1 MVNVGVIGYGYWGP
15 NLVRNLFE
23 TEGANMA
30 ICCDL
35 SVERL
40 ASAQRRF
47 PTLKTVTDHRDIIES
62 PDVDAVVIATP
73 ISTHFALAK
82 EALSN
87 GKHVLVEKPMTSSS
101 TEAEELVK
109 LSQRKAK
116 VLMVDH
122 TFIYT
127 GAVQKIKELIT
138 SGELGEVY
146 YYDSVR
152 VNLGLFQSD
161 TNVVWDLAAHD
172 ISIMDY
178 LINEK
183 PRGVSAVGVC
193 HIGNDLENIAYITV
207 RYANSLI
214 GHIHVNWLAP
224 VKIRR
229 TLIAGSKKMVVY
241 DDLEPSEKV
250 KVYDQ
255 GVNIRNEPDGVYRAL
270 VDYRMGDMYAP
281 KVDRTEAL
289 KKVCQHFIDCIQK
302 DSKPITDGVAG
313 LNVVRI
319 LEASQRSMKNRG
331 QEVGL

>member
-1 MVNVGVIGYGYWGP
+1 MINVGVIGYGYWGP

-23 TEGANMA
+23 LEDANMT

-35 SVERL
+35 RNERL
-40 ASAQRRF
+40 AAAQRRF
-47 PTLKTVTDHRDIIES
+47 PTLQITTDYRDVTAS
-62 PDVDAVVIATP
+62 PKVDAVVIATP

-87 GKHVLVEKPMTSSS
+87 GKHVLVEKPLTSSS

-109 LSQRKAK
+109 LSQKKAK

-127 GAVQKIKELIT
+127 GAVQRIKELIT
-138 SGELGEVY
+138 SGELGKVY

-161 TNVVWDLAAHD
+161 TNVVWDLATHD

-183 PRGVSAVGVC
+183 PKGVSAVGVC
-193 HIGNDLENIAYITV
+193 HVGNDLENIAYITV
-207 RYANSLI
+207 RYADNLI

-229 TLIAGSKKMVVY
+229 TLIAGSEKMVVY

-255 GVNIRNEPDGVYRAL
+255 GVNIKSEPDGLYRAL

-289 KKVCQHFIDCIQK
+289 SRVCQHFIDCIQK
-302 DSKPITDGVAG
+302 GDKPITDGVAG

-319 LEASQRSMKNRG
+319 LEASQRSIKNRG
-331 QEVGL
+331 QEVSL

>member
-1 MVNVGVIGYGYWGP
+1 MINVGVIGYGYWGP

-23 TEGANMA
+23 LEDANMT

-35 SVERL
+35 RNERL
-40 ASAQRRF
+40 AAAQRRF
-47 PTLKTVTDHRDIIES
+47 PTLQITTDYRDVMAS
-62 PDVDAVVIATP
+62 PKVDAVVIATP

-87 GKHVLVEKPMTSSS
+87 GKHVLVEKPLTSSS

-109 LSQRKAK
+109 LSQKKAK

-127 GAVQKIKELIT
+127 GAVQRIKELIT
-138 SGELGEVY
+138 SGELGKVY

-161 TNVVWDLAAHD
+161 TNVVWDLATHD

-183 PRGVSAVGVC
+183 PKGVSAVGVC
-193 HIGNDLENIAYITV
+193 HVGNDLENIAYITV
-207 RYANSLI
+207 RYADNLI

-229 TLIAGSKKMVVY
+229 TLIAGSEKMVVY

-255 GVNIRNEPDGVYRAL
+255 GVNIKSEPDGLYRAL

-289 KKVCQHFIDCIQK
+289 SRVCQHFIDCIQK
-302 DSKPITDGVAG
+302 GDKPITDGVAG

-319 LEASQRSMKNRG
+319 LEASQRSIKNRG
-331 QEVGL
+331 QEVSL

>member
-1 MVNVGVIGYGYWGP
+1 MIIVGVFGYGYWGP

-23 TEGANMA
+23 TGDANTT

-35 SVERL
+35 HNERL

-47 PTLKTVTDHRDIIES
+47 PTLKITTDYRDIVKS
-62 PDVDAVVIATP
+62 PNIDAVIIATP
-73 ISTHFALAK
+73 LSTHFNLAK
-82 EALSN
+82 EALLN
-87 GKHVLVEKPMTSSS
+87 GKHVLVEKPMTSSCA
-101 TEAEELVK
+101 EAEELIE

-127 GAVQKIKELIT
+127 GAVQRIKELIT
-138 SGELGEVY
+138 SGELGKIY
-146 YYDSVR
+146 YYDSIR
-152 VNLGLFQSD
+152 INLGLFQSD
-161 TNVVWDLAAHD
+161 TNVVWDLAPHD

-193 HIGNDLENIAYITV
+193 HVGNDLENIAYITV
-207 RYANSLI
+207 RYADSLI

-281 KVDRTEAL
+281 KVDRSEAL
-289 KKVCQHFIDCIQK
+289 GKVCQHFIDCIQK
-302 DSKPITDGVAG
+302 GNKPLTDGTAG

-319 LEASQRSMKNRG
+319 LEASQRSIKNRG
-331 QEVGL
+331 QEVML